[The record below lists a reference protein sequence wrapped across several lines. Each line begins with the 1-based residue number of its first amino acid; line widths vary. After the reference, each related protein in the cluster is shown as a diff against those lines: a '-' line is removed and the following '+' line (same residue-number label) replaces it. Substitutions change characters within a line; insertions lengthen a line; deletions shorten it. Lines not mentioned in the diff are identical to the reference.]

1 MTFRLWSFFIMG
13 IVFSYSI
20 NIALYLI
27 TEDSVPET
35 GNFVL
40 ETIAFGYRISGYF
53 FMSAKRRIGA

>member
-20 NIALYLI
+20 NIALHLI

-35 GNFVL
+35 GNIVL
-40 ETIAFGYRISGYF
+40 ETGAFGYRISGYF
-53 FMSAKRRIGA
+53 FM